1 MMLRMKMCKFI
12 KELPTSLFGEMSSN
26 TRLDN
31 LDSLK
36 TLITSGDATNL
47 DLLYLTHSGDK
58 YISKLCIYSYDEDV
72 ITPADRS
79 KYIADL
85 LLMKFGSNWN
95 RMYETLLEEYNPT
108 NDYDK
113 TTHEEFNS
121 KVKNTSA
128 SKRYGFNT
136 PADTPVGDT
145 DIESESSGLKD
156 DNFTDS
162 HIYGNIGINSRQK
175 LINDELELRKKNIIE
190 MIFNDIDTMLC
201 LKIY

>member
-1 MMLRMKMCKFI
+1 MLRMKMNKFL
-12 KELPTSLFGEMSSN
+12 KELPTSLFGEMATN
-26 TRLDN
+26 TRLDS
-31 LDSLK
+31 LLSLK
-36 TLITSGDATNL
+36 TLITSNDASNL

-58 YISKLCIYSYDEDV
+58 YISKLCYYSYDEDV
-72 ITPADRS
+72 MTPADRS
-79 KYIADL
+79 KNIADL
-85 LLMKFGSNWN
+85 ILLKFGSNWN
-95 RMYETLLEEYNPT
+95 KMYKSLLEEYNPT
-108 NDYDK
+108 YDYDK

-136 PADTPVGDT
+136 PADSPVGDT
-145 DIESESSGLKD
+145 DIESESSGTKD

-162 HIYGNIGINSRQK
+162 HVYGNVGINSRAK
-175 LINDELELRKKNIIE
+175 LINEELELRKKNIIE

>member
-1 MMLRMKMCKFI
+1 MLRMKMNKFL
-12 KELPTSLFGEMSSN
+12 KELPTSLFGEMATN
-26 TRLDN
+26 TRLDS
-31 LDSLK
+31 LLSLK
-36 TLITSGDATNL
+36 TLITSADASNL
-47 DLLYLTHSGDK
+47 DLLYLVHSGDK
-58 YISKLCIYSYDEDV
+58 YISKLCYYSYDEDV
-72 ITPADRS
+72 MPPADRS
-79 KYIADL
+79 KNIADL
-85 LLMKFGSNWN
+85 ILLKFGSNWDK
-95 RMYETLLEEYNPT
+95 MYKSLLEEYNPI

-136 PADTPVGDT
+136 PADSPVGDT
-145 DIESESSGLKD
+145 DIESESSGTKD

-162 HIYGNIGINSRQK
+162 HVYGNVGINSRQK
-175 LINDELELRKKNIIE
+175 LINEELELRKKNIIE

>member
-1 MMLRMKMCKFI
+1 MLRMKMNKFLN
-12 KELPTSLFGEMSSN
+12 ELPTSLFGEMATN
-26 TRLDN
+26 TRLDS
-31 LDSLK
+31 LVSLK
-36 TLITSGDATNL
+36 TLITSNDASNL
-47 DLLYLTHSGDK
+47 DLLYLVHSGDK

-72 ITPADRS
+72 MTPADRS
-79 KYIADL
+79 KNIADL
-85 LLMKFGSNWN
+85 ILLKFGSNWDK
-95 RMYETLLEEYNPT
+95 MYKSLLEEYNPT

-136 PADTPVGDT
+136 PADSPVGDT
-145 DIESESSGLKD
+145 DIESESSGTKD

-162 HIYGNIGINSRQK
+162 HVYGNVGINSRQK
-175 LINDELELRKKNIIE
+175 LINEELELRKKNIIE

>member
-1 MMLRMKMCKFI
+1 MLRMKMSKFL
-12 KELPTSLFGEMSSN
+12 KELPTSLFDEMSTN
-26 TRLDN
+26 TRLN
-31 LDSLK
+31 SLLSLK
-36 TLITSGDATNL
+36 TLITSTDATNL

-58 YISKLCIYSYDEDV
+58 YISKLCILSYDEDV
-72 ITPADRS
+72 MTPADRS
-79 KYIADL
+79 KNIADL
-85 LLMKFGSNWN
+85 ILLKFGSNWDK
-95 RMYETLLEEYNPT
+95 MYKSLLEEYNPA

-136 PADTPVGDT
+136 PADSPVGDT
-145 DIESESSGLKD
+145 DIESESSGTKD

-162 HIYGNIGINSRQK
+162 HVYGNVGINSRQK
-175 LINDELELRKKNIIE
+175 LINEELELRKKNIIE

>member
-1 MMLRMKMCKFI
+1 MIRMKMNKFL
-12 KELPTSLFGEMSSN
+12 KDLPTSLFGEMSSN
-26 TRLDN
+26 TRLNN

-36 TLITSGDATNL
+36 TLITSDDASNL
-47 DLLYLTHSGDK
+47 DLLYLVHSGDK
-58 YISKLCIYSYDEDV
+58 YISKLCIYSYDKDV
-72 ITPADRS
+72 MIPANRS
-79 KYIADL
+79 KDIADL
-85 LLMKFGSNWN
+85 LLNKFGDNWN
-95 RMYETLLEEYNPT
+95 RMYQSLLEQYNPT

-113 TTHEEFNS
+113 ITHEEFNS

-136 PADTPVGDT
+136 PADSPVGDT

-162 HIYGNIGINSRQK
+162 HVYGNVGINSRQK
-175 LINDELELRKKNIIE
+175 LINEELELRKKNIIE

>member
-1 MMLRMKMCKFI
+1 MLRMKMNKFL
-12 KELPTSLFGEMSSN
+12 KDLPSSLFGEISTN
-26 TRLDN
+26 TRLNN

-36 TLITSGDATNL
+36 TLITSADADNL
-47 DLLYLTHSGDK
+47 DLLYLVHSGDK

-72 ITPADRS
+72 MIPADRS
-79 KYIADL
+79 KDIADL
-85 LLMKFGSNWN
+85 ILLKFGSNWDK
-95 RMYETLLEEYNPT
+95 MYKSLLEEYNPT

-136 PADTPVGDT
+136 PVDSPVGDT
-145 DIESESSGLKD
+145 DIESESSGTKD

-162 HIYGNIGINSRQK
+162 HVYGNVGINSRQK
-175 LINDELELRKKNIIE
+175 LINEELELRKKNIIE